1 MKDLL
6 IGVLVIAVLL
16 VIGIITTA
24 IIDRAL
30 DKNKDKQ
37 NRKTYAGTILI
48 HKSEEA
54 IDGQV
59 LFTKDLWNI
68 SELKEVTFKVKILP
82 GEPGEWESKK

>member
-1 MKDLL
+1 MTDFLISRLL
-6 IGVLVIAVLL
+6 VMVILL
-16 VIGIITTA
+16 VIGLVIAA
-24 IIDRAL
+24 IIERVTNK
-30 DKNKDKQ
+30 KN
-37 NRKTYAGTILI
+37 NKTYAGTILI